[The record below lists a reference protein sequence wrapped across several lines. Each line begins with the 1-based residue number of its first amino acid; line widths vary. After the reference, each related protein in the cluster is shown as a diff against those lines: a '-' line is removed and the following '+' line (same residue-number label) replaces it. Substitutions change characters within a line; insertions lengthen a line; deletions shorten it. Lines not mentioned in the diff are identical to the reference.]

1 MSKRLF
7 SVELVSAL
15 IASFVSWSCEGD
27 KNKVGEEYKGPV
39 ETVSNI
45 EFKFSE
51 QGRQKILMKTP
62 RSLTYINQNKVFP
75 DSINIDFYGPDGVLI
90 THLRAD
96 SGRFDHV
103 ANVYVVIG
111 NVKVN
116 KVDENKILT
125 TSELKWSPETRKI
138 STEKALVVRD
148 FRTSEITNA
157 VGMDAD
163 QDFSKIVF
171 RKATGIYKFVGP

>member
-1 MSKRLF
+1 MRKRLF
-7 SVELVSAL
+7 PVGYLSAL
-15 IASFVSWSCEGD
+15 ITAILLFSCEGD

-51 QGRQKILMKTP
+51 QGRQKIMMKTP
-62 RSLTYINQNKVFP
+62 KSLTYLNQNKVFP
-75 DSINIDFYGPDGVLI
+75 DTINIDFYGPDGALI

-125 TSELKWSPETRKI
+125 TSELKWSPATRKV

-148 FRTSEITNA
+148 FRTSEVTNA

-163 QDFSKIVF
+163 QDFSHIVF